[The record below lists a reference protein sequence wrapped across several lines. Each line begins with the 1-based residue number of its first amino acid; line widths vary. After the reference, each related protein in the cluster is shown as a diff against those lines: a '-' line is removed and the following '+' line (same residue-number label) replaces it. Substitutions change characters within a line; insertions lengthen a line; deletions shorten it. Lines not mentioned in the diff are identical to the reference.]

1 VADDRFSP
9 EQQAIDA
16 AAQAAP
22 PPPTR
27 TEPVRCGS
35 PHPRTKDAPCQLGR
49 GHEGNHRH
57 DLPDG
62 RRLFWWGTV
71 TPEEID
77 EFAARFA
84 AGKDER

>member
-16 AAQAAP
+16 A
-22 PPPTR
+22 
-27 TEPVRCGS
+27 
-35 PHPRTKDAPCQLGR
+35 HPRTKDAPCQLGR